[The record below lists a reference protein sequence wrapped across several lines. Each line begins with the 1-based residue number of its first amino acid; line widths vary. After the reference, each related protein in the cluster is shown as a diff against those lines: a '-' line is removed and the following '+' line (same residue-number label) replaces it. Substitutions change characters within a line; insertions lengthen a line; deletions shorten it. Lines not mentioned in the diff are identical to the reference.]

1 MIKDINMPLFL
12 MNIPTCYSTN
22 VRNNIWMEEYTA
34 KDIVVNKEKIVG
46 VISLSDI
53 LNCYDDL
60 DKVIM
65 VVKAI
70 WYTTKNNDNYKT
82 EIDDFYLRQSQNKF

>member
-1 MIKDINMPLFL
+1 MFKYNEKNKVKRL
-12 MNIPTCYSTN
+12 
-22 VRNNIWMEEYTA
+22 
-34 KDIVVNKEKIVG
+34 IVVNKEKIVG
-46 VISLSDI
+46 VISLFDI

>member
-1 MIKDINMPLFL
+1 MKKNKVKRL
-12 MNIPTCYSTN
+12 
-22 VRNNIWMEEYTA
+22 
-34 KDIVVNKEKIVG
+34 IVVNKEKIVG

-70 WYTTKNNDNYKT
+70 
-82 EIDDFYLRQSQNKF
+82 

>member
-1 MIKDINMPLFL
+1 MTL
-12 MNIPTCYSTN
+12 
-22 VRNNIWMEEYTA
+22 V
-34 KDIVVNKEKIVG
+34 
-46 VISLSDI
+46 
-53 LNCYDDL
+53 